1 MRQVPI
7 LTVRNLVVETIPHD
21 GAADV
26 GRILHGVSL
35 DVAAGE
41 VLGVIGESGSGKS
54 TMALAA
60 LGYTRPGLR
69 ITGGSIQ
76 FLGREVI
83 GLPADDRRR
92 IRGAEVAYV
101 AQSAAAAFNPSLT
114 INRQVIEASL
124 VHSKFTKRLA
134 KSRALEDY
142 RRLGLP
148 NPLSIGQYYP
158 HQVSG
163 GQLQRL
169 AAAMAFSAGPR
180 LIVFDEPTTALD
192 VTTQIGVLHAFRDE
206 LREHNAAALYVTHD
220 LAVVSQ
226 IADRVL
232 VMEKGQIIE
241 RNDTERI
248 LNTPTHPVTR
258 ALIAAAQP
266 VSAGSLIVP
275 KKKSVSTTEP
285 VLALNAINAA
295 YGPNTPAVLRN
306 IHLRV
311 DPGEIIAIVGESGS
325 GKSSLARVAA
335 GLLSPSSGEVRRNG
349 NLMAGK
355 LRERTMDD
363 LRRVQIVFQSADTA
377 LNPRQRVRDILAR
390 PLDFYRRCNATQR
403 HDRIAKLLELVSL
416 PASFASRFPSEL
428 SGGQKQRLNLAR
440 ALAADPDLVLC
451 DEVTSALDVVVRQE
465 IVALLRRL
473 RETLGTAFVFITH
486 DLSTAGALADRV
498 VVMRGGVI
506 VEEGPTAR
514 ILNSPSHS
522 YTRLL
527 LASVPIAR
535 KGWLDEAIA
544 AADAAGVI

>member
-1 MRQVPI
+1 MRQLPI
-7 LTVRNLVVETIPHD
+7 LTVRNLVVDTVPD
-21 GAADV
+21 DDAVDV
-26 GRILHGVSL
+26 SRILHGVSF

-69 ITGGSIQ
+69 IIEGSIQ

-83 GLPADDRRR
+83 GLPADERRK

-134 KSRALEDY
+134 QSRALEDY

-148 NPLSIGQYYP
+148 NPLSIGRYYP

-169 AAAMAFSAGPR
+169 AAAMAFSAGPK

-192 VTTQIGVLHAFRDE
+192 VTTQIGVLRAFRNQ

-232 VMEKGQIIE
+232 VMERGQIIE
-241 RNDTERI
+241 GNDTERI
-248 LNTPTHPVTR
+248 LNVPIHPVTK

-266 VSAGSLIVP
+266 VSAGSLTLP
-275 KKKSVSTTEP
+275 KQKAVSSTEP
-285 VLALNAINAA
+285 VLALKAITAA

-306 IHLRV
+306 IDLRV

-349 NLMAGK
+349 NVMSRRLH
-355 LRERTMDD
+355 ERTMDD

-390 PLDFYRRCNATQR
+390 PLDFYRRCHATQR
-403 HDRIAKLLELVSL
+403 NDRITKLLELVSL
-416 PASFASRFPSEL
+416 PASFVSRFPSEL

-506 VEEGPTAR
+506 VEEGPTATVV
-514 ILNSPSHS
+514 NSPAHS

-544 AADAAGVI
+544 ATEAAGSI